1 MSMRAATVA
10 LAALCAAGVVHGQ
23 DCREAASRGPAAD
36 PVAQGGRLY
45 DNWWVSCQLPA
56 PTGAHPA
63 YPAAGKQSGLAT
75 WRCKECHGWDYR
87 GRDGAYGQGSHAT
100 GIAGISRS
108 AGRADAEI
116 VSILKNAVHRF
127 DTVLDDATLGRIA
140 GFVSRGQVDPG
151 KRIDPATKR
160 VTGNATE
167 GRAIFE
173 RECIACH
180 GAGGRALNFSD
191 KPDAPEY
198 VGTVAADNPW
208 EALHKIRNGQP
219 GAVMDRRHLDAL
231 AADPDTSPGMR
242 HGGRMGMGMG
252 MHMIEGRAM
261 PPMRET
267 LSLEQQFNLLSY
279 LQTLPTR

>member
-1 MSMRAATVA
+1 MSMRAMTVA
-10 LAALCAAGVVHGQ
+10 LAAFCAAGVVHAQ
-23 DCREAASRGPAAD
+23 NCPEAGFSGPAAD

-45 DNWWVSCQLPA
+45 DNWWVTCQLPA
-56 PTGAHPA
+56 PNVSHPA
-63 YPAAGKQSGLAT
+63 YPATGKQSGSAT

-87 GRDGAYGQGSHAT
+87 GKDGAYGKGSHAT
-100 GIAGISRS
+100 GITGIARF

-116 VSILKNAVHRF
+116 VSILKNAGHRF

-151 KRIDPATKR
+151 TRIDPATKR
-160 VTGNATE
+160 VSGNATV

-173 RECIACH
+173 RECIVCH

-219 GAVMDRRHLDAL
+219 GAVMDRRHLDARR
-231 AADPDTSPGMR
+231 ADPDTSSGMR
-242 HGGRMGMGMG
+242 QGGHMGMGMG
-252 MHMIEGRAM
+252 MHMVEGRAM
-261 PPMRET
+261 PSMRES
-267 LSLEQQFNLLSY
+267 LSLEQQLDLLSY